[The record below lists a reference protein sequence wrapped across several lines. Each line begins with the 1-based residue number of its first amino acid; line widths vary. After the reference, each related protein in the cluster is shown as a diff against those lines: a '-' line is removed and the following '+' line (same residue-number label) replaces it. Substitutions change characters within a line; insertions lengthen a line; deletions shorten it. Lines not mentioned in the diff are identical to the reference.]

1 MILTLVFVS
10 VLLSCLLVRAEWR
23 GRQFAQMSCEQ
34 LMAEL
39 HAVRMGNISLV
50 ALEYP
55 RICSKSDGL
64 NAWSMFGGWRG
75 LRRMHS
81 NTGLLLALAEQ
92 AGAWDK
98 QASKVA
104 LDAMRQDL
112 LLFRRSAIYSL
123 CRHAVAHG
131 LELSSSDGYQ
141 IANAYHH
148 MTELLLNLYRRSPS
162 RLYTH
167 LETAIWPLLPSVGAI

>member
-1 MILTLVFVS
+1 
-10 VLLSCLLVRAEWR
+10 
-23 GRQFAQMSCEQ
+23 
-34 LMAEL
+34 
-39 HAVRMGNISLV
+39 
-50 ALEYP
+50 
-55 RICSKSDGL
+55 
-64 NAWSMFGGWRG
+64 
-75 LRRMHS
+75 MHS